1 MSLYNSLPIEQ
12 WREKTDELVE
22 QYPLSLDEI
31 RFAATRAWD
40 LLWQT
45 TIGKGE
51 AAIRLTELDVP
62 ATIVGYFFEKLLAK
76 ELESQHSG
84 EWRGSQSKNEMDLVY
99 LPNDRHSTEIKSSGQ
114 PGTKVYGNR
123 SYGKAPRSADL
134 ETKPEKS
141 GYYITMNFYGMRLTL
156 LRLGW
161 IDFEDWSPQAA
172 ESGQAASL
180 NENVYKYKLVEIPG
194 DYRRQASIRSLS
206 GVGEKREASFVQEG
220 VETVEHLLNYS
231 GENKTILNFK
241 EKLKGEFA

>member
-1 MSLYNSLPIEQ
+1 MSPYNSLPTER
-12 WREKTDELVE
+12 WREKTDELIE
-22 QYPLSLDEI
+22 QYPLSLDEV
-31 RFAATRAWD
+31 RSAATRAWN

-45 TIGKGE
+45 TIGEGE

-62 ATIVGYFFEKLLAK
+62 ATVVGYFFEKLLAK
-76 ELESQHSG
+76 ELENRHPG
-84 EWRGSQSKNEMDLVY
+84 EWRGSTSKSEKDLVH
-99 LPNDRHSTEIKSSGQ
+99 LPDRRYSTEIKSSGQ

-123 SYGKAPRSADL
+123 SYGKAPRGAGL

-141 GYYITMNFYGMRLTL
+141 GYYITVNFYETRLTL

-180 NENVYKYKLVEIPG
+180 NEDVYRYKLVEIPG
-194 DYRRQASIRSLS
+194 DYRRHASVRSLP
-206 GVGEKREASFVQEG
+206 GVGEKREAFFAQEG

-231 GENKTILNFK
+231 GENTMILELK
-241 EKLKGEFA
+241 EKFKDEFG